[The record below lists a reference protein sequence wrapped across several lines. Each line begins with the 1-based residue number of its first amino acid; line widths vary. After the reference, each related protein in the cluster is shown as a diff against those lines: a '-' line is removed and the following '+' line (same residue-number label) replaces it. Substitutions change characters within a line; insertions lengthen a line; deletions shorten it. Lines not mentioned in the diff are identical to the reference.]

1 MERAKYLFRALALIL
16 SLATPLPI
24 YSQQD
29 YSQAIYDAYI
39 SGQMDKWSQ
48 IISSME
54 SEKLTNAD
62 DKLELIA
69 YYYGQTGYL
78 IGSKQKA
85 QAKNNIAKAE
95 VLIDEVLQAEPSNA
109 TALAFKGAFLAYQI
123 SINKLK
129 APIKGPLSMNYIKMA
144 YEADPN
150 NIQALSDRG
159 NMLYYAPTLFGGNKQ
174 QGIAYIERAIDAIE
188 KRKLTLKNWHYLNLL
203 VTLAWFRTETGENDA
218 ARAIYKKLLEIEP
231 NFKWV
236 RQELYPTAA
245 GSAL

>member
-1 MERAKYLFRALALIL
+1 
-16 SLATPLPI
+16 
-24 YSQQD
+24 
-29 YSQAIYDAYI
+29 
-39 SGQMDKWSQ
+39 MDKWSQ
-48 IISSME
+48 IISDME
-54 SEKLTNAD
+54 STKLTTVD

-85 QAKNNIAKAE
+85 QAKSNIAKTE

-123 SINKLK
+123 SLNKLK
-129 APIKGPLSMNYIKMA
+129 APIKGPLSMKYIKMA
-144 YEADPN
+144 YGTDPN
-150 NIQALSDRG
+150 NIQVLFDMG
-159 NMLYYAPTLFGGNKQ
+159 NMLYYAPTLFGGDKQ
-174 QGIAYIERAIDAIE
+174 QGIAYVECAIDAIE
-188 KRKLTLKNWHYLNLL
+188 KRKLTLKNWQYLNLL
-203 VTLAWFRTETGENDA
+203 VTLARFRTETGENDA

-236 RQELYPTAA
+236 RQELYPASA